1 MTESLP
7 VPHSPIFPSD
17 HCRLCASKSV
27 TCQSLIPFDGDG
39 DNDDNNDETMR
50 TMVVVDDLRC
60 FCSLPQGYYQRR
72 RSETMV
78 APELRA
84 ALQKPRLLAQYLYHK
99 AGMDAV

>member
-1 MTESLP
+1 
-7 VPHSPIFPSD
+7 
-17 HCRLCASKSV
+17 
-27 TCQSLIPFDGDG
+27 
-39 DNDDNNDETMR
+39 
-50 TMVVVDDLRC
+50 MVVVDDLRC